1 MILAG
6 DIGGTNARL
15 ALFERSG
22 SGIDMR
28 AQQDYH
34 TRDFQSLEDCIRGFL
49 NKNPGAVDSACFGVA
64 GPVLENKVA
73 ATNLAWVI
81 DGAVVAK
88 SLALK
93 ETLLL
98 NDLVAYG
105 YGALAMKQDEVCAL
119 QEGRAVDGN
128 RALIAAGT
136 GLGEGGL
143 LWHGGTHLPVPTEG
157 GHADFAPIDD
167 IGVDLYRYLRGR
179 YGRVS
184 NERVVCGKG
193 LQNIYEF
200 LRDTRRAEEPSALAD
215 DLKNAPDMPAMISH
229 YGMEAKYP
237 ICEQALDIFCTYYGS
252 EAGNVTLRFI
262 AVGGI
267 YIGGGIAIKILPK
280 LQKSGFLKAFQN
292 KGRFAPLLAGVRVLV
307 ITNEHAGL
315 IGAAYAAA
323 QSMSAST
330 SH

>member
-22 SGIDMR
+22 NAVVMR
-28 AQQDYH
+28 AQQDYR
-34 TRDFQSLEDCIRGFL
+34 TRDFRSLEECIRLFL
-49 NKNPGAVDSACFGVA
+49 DENPGPVDAASFGVA
-64 GPVLENKVA
+64 GPVLENKVT

-105 YGALAMKQDEVCAL
+105 YGALAMKDDEVFAL
-119 QEGRAVDGN
+119 QEGRAVEGN

-143 LWHGGTHLPVPTEG
+143 LWHNGAHLPVPTEG

-167 IGVDLYRYLRGR
+167 LGVDLYRYLRGR

-193 LQNIYEF
+193 LQNVYEF
-200 LRDTRRAEEPSALAD
+200 LRDTRRAEEPAALAEE
-215 DLKNAPDMPAMISH
+215 LKNAADAPAVISH
-229 YGMEAKYP
+229 HGMAAKYP

-280 LQKSGFLKAFQN
+280 LRDSGFLEAFRN
-292 KGRFAPLLAGVRVLV
+292 KGRFAPLLAEVRVLV
-307 ITNEHAGL
+307 IINEHAGL
-315 IGAAYAAA
+315 IGAACAAA
-323 QSMSAST
+323 QRTAAAG
-330 SH
+330 H